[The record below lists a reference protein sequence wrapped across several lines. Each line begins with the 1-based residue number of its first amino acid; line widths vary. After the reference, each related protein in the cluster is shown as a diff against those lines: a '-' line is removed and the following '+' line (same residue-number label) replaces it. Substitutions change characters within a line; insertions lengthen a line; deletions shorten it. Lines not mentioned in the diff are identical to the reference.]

1 MVTDPEF
8 KCSRVI
14 LPSDEDNVSLD
25 YGLLRAI
32 YDSPYPERIF
42 RVSTAMKCWP
52 AYLETRCQTH
62 PHDCCHRHQ
71 QTQIEKNR
79 ASTVDANF
87 EKMCARFDWTEFGV
101 CGFTSNVC
109 IAAVRGRCVQQIS
122 ILDCARL
129 LHAFKTK
136 SLRAWTQTA
145 RHAKTFARKTSA
157 TWQCWRT
164 FAQSKRLRGWSVAT
178 TSQA

>member
-1 MVTDPEF
+1 MDERLGCAAGRMVTDPEF

-42 RVSTAMKCWP
+42 RVSTAMTCWP
-52 AYLETRCQTH
+52 AYLAICCQTH

-87 EKMCARFDWTEFGV
+87 EKMCARFGWTEFGV

-122 ILDCARL
+122 VSIAPSCCMLSRL
-129 LHAFKTK
+129 
-136 SLRAWTQTA
+136 SLYVRGRKLPDMQ
-145 RHAKTFARKTSA
+145 RH
-157 TWQCWRT
+157 
-164 FAQSKRLRGWSVAT
+164 LR
-178 TSQA
+178 